1 MIRSHIFILL
11 SILIQSLL
19 AQDEGM
25 LNYQK
30 QNYKAAE
37 EYYESVLENDDS
49 NSKAYF
55 GKGSSLYMQND
66 LKNAEISF
74 NESIADSEELL
85 QSKAYFNLGN
95 ISYKNNKMDE
105 ALQFYKKALELN
117 PDDDEARFNYEF
129 IKYQKKPEEEKNE
142 DEKDEGK
149 KDEEKKDED
158 KKDEEKKDEDKM
170 DEDKKD
176 EDKKDEDKKDE
187 DKKDED
193 KKNEDNKDDEKKDDE
208 KNNEESDNNKQPQQ
222 QSQDEKKSQD
232 LKKAESIL
240 NALKNDEKVM
250 QKQQIQKFKNKK
262 LLKDW

>member
-19 AQDEGM
+19 AQDEGI

-37 EYYESVLENDDS
+37 EYYESVLQSDDS

-74 NESIADSEELL
+74 NESIANSEKLL

-129 IKYQKKPEEEKNE
+129 IKYQKKPEEEK
-142 DEKDEGK
+142 
-149 KDEEKKDED
+149 
-158 KKDEEKKDEDKM
+158 

-193 KKNEDNKDDEKKDDE
+193 KKDEDKKDEDKKDEDKKDDD

-222 QSQDEKKSQD
+222 QPQDEKKSQD

-250 QKQQIQKFKNKK
+250 QKEQIQKFKTRK

>member
-1 MIRSHIFILL
+1 MNNFYIFTLL
-11 SILIQSLL
+11 IIFTHTVS

-25 LNYQK
+25 LNYQN
-30 QNYKAAE
+30 QNYKVAE
-37 EYYESVLENDDS
+37 EYYEYILKNDED
-49 NSKAYF
+49 NSKAHF

-66 LKNAEISF
+66 LKNAEINF
-74 NESIADSEELL
+74 NESLTASDEIL

-95 ISYKNNKMDE
+95 ISYKNNKLDD

-117 PDDDEARFNYEF
+117 PNDDEARFNYEY
-129 IKYQKKPEEEKNE
+129 IKYQKKPEE
-142 DEKDEGK
+142 K
-149 KDEEKKDED
+149 KPEEKK
-158 KKDEEKKDEDKM
+158 

-193 KKNEDNKDDEKKDDE
+193 KKDEDKKDEDKKGDEESADEKQ
-208 KNNEESDNNKQPQQ
+208 SQQ
-222 QSQDEKKSQD
+222 QPQDEKKSQD

-250 QKQQIQKFKNKK
+250 QKKQLQKFKTKK

>member
-37 EYYESVLENDDS
+37 EYYESVLQNDDS

-142 DEKDEGK
+142 DK
-149 KDEEKKDED
+149 KDKDKEN
-158 KKDEEKKDEDKM
+158 
-170 DEDKKD
+170 EDKKD

-187 DKKDED
+187 DKKDENKENEDRKDED
-193 KKNEDNKDDEKKDDE
+193 KKDEDKKDDE

-250 QKQQIQKFKNKK
+250 QKQQIQKFKTKK

>member
-158 KKDEEKKDEDKM
+158 KKDEEKKDEDK
-170 DEDKKD
+170 
-176 EDKKDEDKKDE
+176 KDE

-250 QKQQIQKFKNKK
+250 QKQQIQKFKTKK